1 MKEYKWYHTD
11 DYASPN
17 LSKASLGLFFYEVL
31 KIGGKIGEV
40 WPFSKQYD
48 RSLVLV
54 SVQLTKEMKVDLES
68 RTRFRF
74 RDPPKVVLS

>member
-17 LSKASLGLFFYEVL
+17 LTKSSLGVFFYEVL
-31 KIGGKIGEV
+31 KVGGKIGEI
-40 WPFSKQYD
+40 WPFNIRHD

-54 SVQLTKEMKVDLES
+54 SVQLTEEMKIDLET

-74 RDPPKVVLS
+74 RDPPKIVVS